1 MIQQFTLTN
10 EHIDRI
16 SEIVEGF
23 LAEAELEQKNILRT
37 RFAIEET
44 LLNYQETL
52 GTNGTVKVNC
62 VKRFGRIRVELSVP
76 GNRFDPFDT
85 GAEDDSEV
93 MRGILAG
100 MGIAPSWNYKNGVN
114 LVVFT
119 PQKKQRSQ
127 MVTLALSIV
136 LALAVG
142 GLCYLLPDGVRLFL
156 NNSLIIPLFNTFMGF
171 LSAIAGPMIFLSV
184 AWGIYSIGDTATFGK
199 IGKRMITRFLV
210 MSLVVTVV
218 SAMVMLPFFSL
229 SMGGAASF
237 DFSELLNMVLDI
249 IPDNLFT
256 PFTEGNPMQII
267 FVAVLLGV
275 AMLVMGSKTAVVA
288 SFVEQANYLI
298 QLIMG
303 VVSSLIPFFVFGSI
317 LNMILS
323 DNFSALV
330 ESYKLIPLM
339 ILGDVLVLVIYIA
352 MLCIKHKVSPTV
364 LIKKL
369 FPTFLIG
376 LTTASSAAAFAT
388 NVECC
393 EKDLG
398 IDKKI
403 INFGIPLGQVVFMPG
418 AAILF
423 LAAGLCMAEVY
434 GIAISP
440 SWLITALLI
449 IVVLAVAAPPVPGG
463 ALTCYTILFLQ
474 LNIPAEAI
482 AIVIALNVVLEFVA
496 TAVNLSCLQ
505 MELVELSA
513 SLDMLDREKLLKA
526 K

>member
-1 MIQQFTLTN
+1 MIQQFTLIN

-16 SEIVEGF
+16 SEMVEGF

-37 RFAIEET
+37 RFAIEEA
-44 LLNYQETL
+44 LLNYQGAL
-52 GTNGTVKVNC
+52 GVDTAVKINC
-62 VKRFGRIRVELSVP
+62 VKRFGRIRVELSIP

-85 GAEDDSEV
+85 GAEDNSEV

-136 LALAVG
+136 LALTVG

-156 NNSLIIPLFNTFMGF
+156 NNSLITPLFNTFMGF

-218 SAMVMLPFFSL
+218 SAVAMLPFFSL

-275 AMLVMGSKTAVVA
+275 AMLVMGSKTAAVA

-303 VVSSLIPFFVFGSI
+303 VVSS
-317 LNMILS
+317 
-323 DNFSALV
+323 
-330 ESYKLIPLM
+330 
-339 ILGDVLVLVIYIA
+339 
-352 MLCIKHKVSPTV
+352 
-364 LIKKL
+364 
-369 FPTFLIG
+369 
-376 LTTASSAAAFAT
+376 
-388 NVECC
+388 
-393 EKDLG
+393 
-398 IDKKI
+398 
-403 INFGIPLGQVVFMPG
+403 
-418 AAILF
+418 
-423 LAAGLCMAEVY
+423 
-434 GIAISP
+434 
-440 SWLITALLI
+440 
-449 IVVLAVAAPPVPGG
+449 
-463 ALTCYTILFLQ
+463 
-474 LNIPAEAI
+474 
-482 AIVIALNVVLEFVA
+482 
-496 TAVNLSCLQ
+496 
-505 MELVELSA
+505 
-513 SLDMLDREKLLKA
+513 
-526 K
+526 